1 MARMRKWLALAAAL
15 LTLAFC
21 LTGCTGRVSEPPDL
35 QVTAQVEGE
44 ALSLPW
50 TVGLN
55 QWDSVAYDRE
65 DVLVSLM
72 KDQTASAVPQLAEG
86 TTLKLELAQRVPD
99 EAVLTVVVLNEDG
112 SVLEEGEAQTVTL
125 EAAETGSRLTIEV
138 QRPDG
143 QDAQSGELL
152 LGYRLRCLWQENSC
166 EYGWVL
172 RV

>member
-1 MARMRKWLALAAAL
+1 MAGPGCGAADDGL
-15 LTLAFC
+15 L
-21 LTGCTGRVSEPPDL
+21 PDRL
-35 QVTAQVEGE
+35 HRPGIGTAGPAGNGAGEGE

-72 KDQTASAVPQLAEG
+72 KDQTAAAVPQLPEG
-86 TTLKLELAQRVPD
+86 TTLELDLAQRVPD
-99 EAVLTVVVLNEDG
+99 EAVLMVLVLNEDG
-112 SVLEEGEAQTVTL
+112 SVLEEGEAQTETP

-152 LGYRLRCLWQENSC
+152 LGYRLRCRWQENSC